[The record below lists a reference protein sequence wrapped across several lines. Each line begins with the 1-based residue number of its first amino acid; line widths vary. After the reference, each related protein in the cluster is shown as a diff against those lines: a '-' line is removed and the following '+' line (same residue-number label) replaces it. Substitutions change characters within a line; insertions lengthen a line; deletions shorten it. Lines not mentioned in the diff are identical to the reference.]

1 MLIHTNDQL
10 KKFYLKSQKDKI
22 VGIDTEFYRV
32 DTYFPILCLVQLSNI
47 NNTILIDPLKT
58 KIDLD
63 LIKKIILSSE
73 IKKIFHAAHQDIEI
87 FFNLFNCLPKKIIDI
102 QICMN
107 LIGYSESAGYA
118 LAVKDF
124 LNIEI
129 DKTHQ
134 FVDWRTRPLSKKKI
148 LYASNDVKHLIPLYK
163 KVSKELYKFKILNIE
178 KYHKKILDVKRYL
191 REPKDA
197 WQKLRIKRNS
207 NLKIQI
213 IKEICEK
220 REIIAKN
227 ENIPVRRLLQDS
239 DIKKIARK
247 KLTLIEAQKIINSI
261 KNKKLQFQVK
271 KILEL

>member
-1 MLIHTNDQL
+1 M
-10 KKFYLKSQKDKI
+10 
-22 VGIDTEFYRV
+22 
-32 DTYFPILCLVQLSNI
+32 
-47 NNTILIDPLKT
+47 
-58 KIDLD
+58 
-63 LIKKIILSSE
+63 
-73 IKKIFHAAHQDIEI
+73 
-87 FFNLFNCLPKKIIDI
+87 
-102 QICMN
+102 
-107 LIGYSESAGYA
+107 
-118 LAVKDF
+118 
-124 LNIEI
+124 
-129 DKTHQ
+129 
-134 FVDWRTRPLSKKKI
+134 
-148 LYASNDVKHLIPLYK
+148 KHLIPLYK

-271 KILEL
+271 KILEI